1 MRRRRQRR
9 KYGTEHGQ
17 ALHVV
22 YVESNGQASGA
33 AEGKEQKNGT
43 GKGVKKAGEDD
54 GKNKKEH
61 GEKDGFANGGYES
74 DRKDKVNKRAVNYGL
89 SR

>member
-1 MRRRRQRR
+1 M
-9 KYGTEHGQ
+9 
-17 ALHVV
+17 LHVV
-22 YVESNGQASGA
+22 CVESNGQASGV

-43 GKGVKKAGEDD
+43 GKGIKKAGKDD
-54 GKNKKEH
+54 GGNKKEH

-74 DRKDKVNKRAVNYGL
+74 DSKDKVTMASYGL